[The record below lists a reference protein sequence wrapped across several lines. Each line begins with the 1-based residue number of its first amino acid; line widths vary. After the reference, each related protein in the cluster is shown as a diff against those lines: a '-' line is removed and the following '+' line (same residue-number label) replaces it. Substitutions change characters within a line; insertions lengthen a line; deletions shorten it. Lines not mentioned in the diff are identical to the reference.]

1 MIFSINKDREKYRLR
16 KTRIKILESV
26 LYYRSSLCIPKGV
39 LCKARDHKFVCL
51 HKPLPAPGFMWLI
64 TCLVRSG
71 QCPHLIPALYGTGF
85 ARSIFRAG
93 ASPDQELRGHTPAHV
108 FALLL
113 WLTHCKRREPFYKWE
128 WRSILSK
135 YPPLWSEFRS
145 GIVHKIITWHSNNG
159 SVIKKI
165 DILTTI
171 DMLAIIW
178 LEMRY
183 VIWDF
188 GKMSEE

>member
-93 ASPDQELRGHTPAHV
+93 ASRPYPRSCVCAPV
-108 FALLL
+108 V
-113 WLTHCKRREPFYKWE
+113 THPLQAAGTFLQMGMEINFIEISPF
-128 WRSILSK
+128 
-135 YPPLWSEFRS
+135 
-145 GIVHKIITWHSNNG
+145 
-159 SVIKKI
+159 VI
-165 DILTTI
+165 
-171 DMLAIIW
+171 
-178 LEMRY
+178 
-183 VIWDF
+183 
-188 GKMSEE
+188 